1 MSTARELLSRYG
13 RTALGAI
20 VGAGAGA
27 AYAQFVGCR
36 TGTCLITSSV
46 WMSAAFFGFT
56 GAVIAHPGGTPRETH
71 PADPGVA
78 PETRPDAR

>member
-1 MSTARELLSRYG
+1 MSAVRNLLSRYG

-20 VGAGAGA
+20 VGAGTGA

-36 TGTCLITSSV
+36 TGTCLITSSL
-46 WMSAAFFGFT
+46 WMSAVFFGFT

-71 PADPGVA
+71 PADPGA
-78 PETRPDAR
+78 QPETGRGAR